1 MLADK
6 DTNIVYISDTLRTL
20 RTDVYNRLTKL
31 MSDISLKLY

>member
-1 MLADK
+1 MLEDK
-6 DTNIVYISDTLRTL
+6 YTNIVYIADTLRTM